1 MKKRKNNQGF
11 TLVELI
17 VSMAIL
23 GIIALSASAFMIAGT
38 RTYSSLNYAVRLQY
52 EAQLVMAQLQEYTV
66 DCTKGI
72 AWDATQKTLYIA
84 NEDSDPD
91 TNDAVVHMFVHNA
104 AEGEQN
110 IVYKRIDCTGNTFV
124 QQIDSTTSFAVDA
137 LMAEHVKSMDVVF
150 IGNQAKITLEMV
162 RGNKTYSATQLIA
175 LRNQP
180 VALPQQPTQLN
191 QSTPVVHWSDLWNKI
206 K

>member
-1 MKKRKNNQGF
+1 MKVRKNNQGF

-17 VSMAIL
+17 VSTAIL
-23 GIIALSASAFMIAGT
+23 GIIALAASAFMVAGT
-38 RTYSSLNYAVRLQY
+38 QTYSSLNYAVRLQY

-84 NEDSDPD
+84 NEDGDPD
-91 TNDAVVHMFVHNA
+91 TDDAVVHVFVHNG
-104 AEGEQN
+104 AEDAQN
-110 IVYKRIDCTGNTFV
+110 IVYKRSDGIVEDITNT
-124 QQIDSTTSFAVDA
+124 TFAVDA
-137 LMAEHVKSMDVVF
+137 LMAEHVKSMNVAFD
-150 IGNQAKITLEMV
+150 GNQAKITLEMV
-162 RGNKTYSATQLIA
+162 RGNKTYSATQVIA

-180 VALPQQPTQLN
+180 TQATN
-191 QSTPVVHWSDLWNKI
+191 WANLWNSI

>member
-1 MKKRKNNQGF
+1 
-11 TLVELI
+11 
-17 VSMAIL
+17 MA
-23 GIIALSASAFMIAGT
+23 
-38 RTYSSLNYAVRLQY
+38 
-52 EAQLVMAQLQEYTV
+52 MAQLQEYTV

-72 AWDATQKTLYIA
+72 VWDATKKTLYIA
-84 NEDSDPD
+84 NEDGDPD

-104 AEGEQN
+104 AEDAQN

-124 QQIDSTTSFAVDA
+124 EQIDSSTTFAVDA

-180 VALPQQPTQLN
+180 VALPQQPEQLS
-191 QSTPVVHWSDLWNKI
+191 QPIPVVAWSNLWAKI

>member
-1 MKKRKNNQGF
+1 MKVRKNNRGF

-17 VSMAIL
+17 VSTAIL

-38 RTYSSLNYAVRLQY
+38 KTYSSLNYAVRLQY

-72 AWDATQKTLYIA
+72 AWDAAKRTLYIA
-84 NEDSDPD
+84 NEDGNPD
-91 TNDAVVHMFVHNA
+91 TDDAVVHVFVHNA
-104 AEGEQN
+104 AEDAQN
-110 IVYKRIDCTGNTFV
+110 IVYKRSDCGATFV
-124 QQIDSTTSFAVDA
+124 QQIDSTTFAVEA
-137 LMAEHVKSMDVVF
+137 LMAEHVKSMNVTFD
-150 IGNQAKITLEMV
+150 GNQAKITLEMA
-162 RGNKTYSATQLIA
+162 RGNKTYIATQVIA

-180 VALPQQPTQLN
+180 IALPNQPTQ
-191 QSTPVVHWSDLWNKI
+191 VVDWSDLWNKI